1 MWLSTILQIHS
12 LASAIKEFKAEE
24 RKSLSKLFAR
34 TSELLEVIAIE
45 FKNDNYPIFF
55 IAALETLSESVTVN
69 LTRIAKRNRIE
80 DVIEAYKPFLSLSEE
95 WEKRH
100 EEGVTDNL
108 LRIAGEL
115 RGLAILFKI

>member
-80 DVIEAYKPFLSLSEE
+80 DVIEAYKPFL
-95 WEKRH
+95 
-100 EEGVTDNL
+100 
-108 LRIAGEL
+108 
-115 RGLAILFKI
+115 